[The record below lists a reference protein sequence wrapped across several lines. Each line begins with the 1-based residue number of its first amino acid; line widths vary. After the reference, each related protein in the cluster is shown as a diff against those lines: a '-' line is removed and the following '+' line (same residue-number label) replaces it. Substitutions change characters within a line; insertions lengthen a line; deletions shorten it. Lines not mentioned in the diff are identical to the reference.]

1 MNCTLFCYYNIIS
14 CLSYFFLS
22 IVLCIVYYD
31 AMCLGIPYPANGDAF
46 CYTFSENSPFLT
58 VVLII
63 NCKSY
68 LKSQVVTSFKNNIH
82 VILTF

>member
-1 MNCTLFCYYNIIS
+1 MFVLLPS
-14 CLSYFFLS
+14 FFLS
-22 IVLCIVYYD
+22 TVLCIVYYD
-31 AMCLGIPYPANGDAF
+31 AKYLGIPYLANGDAF

-63 NCKSY
+63 NCESY
-68 LKSQVVTSFKNNIH
+68 LKSQVVTSFKNNIN

>member
-1 MNCTLFCYYNIIS
+1 MNCTLFCYYNIIP

-31 AMCLGIPYPANGDAF
+31 AMYFGIPYLANGDAF

-63 NCKSY
+63 NCESY
-68 LKSQVVTSFKNNIH
+68 LKSQVGASLKNNIN

>member
-14 CLSYFFLS
+14 CLCYFFLS
-22 IVLCIVYYD
+22 RVFCIAYYD
-31 AMCLGIPYPANGDAF
+31 AMYLVIPYVANGDTF
-46 CYTFSENSPFLT
+46 CYTFCENSPLLT

-63 NCKSY
+63 NCESY
-68 LKSQVVTSFKNNIH
+68 LRSQVVASFKNNIN